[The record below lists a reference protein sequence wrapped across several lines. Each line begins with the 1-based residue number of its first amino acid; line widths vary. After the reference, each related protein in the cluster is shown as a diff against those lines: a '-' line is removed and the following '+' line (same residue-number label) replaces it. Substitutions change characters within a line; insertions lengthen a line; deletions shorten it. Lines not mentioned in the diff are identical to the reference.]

1 MSRDSPSVISRPRAK
16 RRRGHLLGSDRLEA
30 LGGDGDTLVG
40 IGRLAVVADCLTAVG
55 ERGTLH
61 LGSQFTMVDD
71 GLLEQALVLLK
82 DVVPFLDLLDGIVK
96 LRVGGASEIESAT
109 HPVVLHL
116 GLEGA
121 IEVEE
126 RPPCQLGH
134 REDVVHGLDGE
145 VDGRIGRI
153 ADHVAVEGDK
163 PDREVGVKDL
173 VLPGCLAQCGGVH
186 GKVKC
191 LGCKGL
197 AALRL

>member
-1 MSRDSPSVISRPRAK
+1 
-16 RRRGHLLGSDRLEA
+16 
-30 LGGDGDTLVG
+30 
-40 IGRLAVVADCLTAVG
+40 
-55 ERGTLH
+55 
-61 LGSQFTMVDD
+61 MVDD

-82 DVVPFLDLLDGIVK
+82 DVVPFLDLLDGIVE
-96 LRVGGASEIESAT
+96 LLVGGTSKVEGTS

-134 REDVVHGLDGE
+134 REDVVHGFDGE

-163 PDREVGVKDL
+163 PHREVGVKDL
-173 VLPGCLAQCGGVH
+173 VFLGVSCS
-186 GKVKC
+186 VW
-191 LGCKGL
+191 
-197 AALRL
+197 RRTWQSQVSWP